1 MADRNLGRIAAVIT
15 LRDLNFTSTLGKAR
29 SSVAG
34 FGASFGTSAS
44 KIIAGGLSI
53 ASASAAVY
61 TAISNVGAALDRMGK
76 SADDAAK
83 LGMQDMPEFLAGL
96 QYRAKLVGVEA
107 NAVSDSLGRLFR
119 TIAEARAG
127 SKADQDVLASLGL
140 SAASLSGQSPDKVV
154 LRIAD
159 ALDQVADSGE
169 RARLAVALFGK
180 SGANMVNVLR
190 GGSSGITGS
199 VREAQSLGVARS
211 ASDLAVA
218 DAAGDA
224 LDRTRMSI
232 DGLWNTLTVQLSPAI
247 TSVAEAITR
256 QIQSTNQQTEG
267 MRRLEREAVNIAAR
281 VANGLQGLY
290 NGFRFL
296 THTGPITDFELP
308 NEYMGDIIKEE
319 YRLVEIRREVAER
332 ERQRAAKIAEEKR
345 RMDEKNAAFATAMSA
360 KFAEKQAKIDDMRK
374 RQQEEE
380 LARIAAAEELQR
392 QNLDLAEKVAAMI
405 GTDGGGRVIPEISG
419 GAPLLVS
426 GSAEAQMAQ
435 FNAANMRVQST
446 AERQL
451 SATERID
458 RAIEEIKRKADE
470 EARLIQQILQRL
482 PTVQPI

>member
-1 MADRNLGRIAAVIT
+1 M
-15 LRDLNFTSTLGKAR
+15 
-29 SSVAG
+29 
-34 FGASFGTSAS
+34 
-44 KIIAGGLSI
+44 
-53 ASASAAVY
+53 
-61 TAISNVGAALDRMGK
+61 
-76 SADDAAK
+76 
-83 LGMQDMPEFLAGL
+83 
-96 QYRAKLVGVEA
+96 
-107 NAVSDSLGRLFR
+107 FR

-127 SKADQDVLASLGL
+127 SKADQDILSTLGL
-140 SAASLSGQSPDKVV
+140 SVASLSGQSPDKVV
-154 LRIAD
+154 LRVAD

-169 RARLAVALFGK
+169 RARLAVALFGR

-256 QIQSTNQQTEG
+256 QIQSTNEQTEG
-267 MRRLEREAVNIAAR
+267 MRKLEKEAVNIAAR
-281 VANGLQGLY
+281 VANAVQGLY
-290 NGFRFL
+290 NGFDWMFNAG
-296 THTGPITDFELP
+296 TPGYELP
-308 NEYMGDIIKEE
+308 SEYMGDIIKEE

-332 ERQRAAKIAEEKR
+332 ERQRTQKLADEKR
-345 RMDEKNAAFATAMSA
+345 KTDEKNAAFASAMSA
-360 KFAEKQAKIDDMRK
+360 KFAEKQAAIDEARK
-374 RQQEEE
+374 RQQDEE

-392 QNLDLAEKVAAMI
+392 QNLELAEQVAGMI
-405 GTDGGGRVIPEISG
+405 GGDGGIARAIPEISG
-419 GAPLLVS
+419 GAPLIMS

-435 FNAANMRVQST
+435 FNAANMRVQTT

-458 RAIEEIKRKADE
+458 KAIMEIKRKAE
-470 EARLIQQILQRL
+470 EDTRLIQQILARI
-482 PTVQPI
+482 PAVQPI

>member
-15 LRDLNFTSTLGKAR
+15 LRDLDFTSTLTKAR
-29 SSVAG
+29 TSVS
-34 FGASFGTSAS
+34 SFGTSF
-44 KIIAGGLSI
+44 G
-53 ASASAAVY
+53 ASAAKVI
-61 TAISNVGAALDRMGK
+61 TGGAAIAAASAAAYAAIAGVGAALDRMGK

-107 NAVSDSLGRLFR
+107 NSVSDSLGKLFR

-127 SKADQDVLASLGL
+127 SKADQDILSTLGL
-140 SAASLSGQSPDKVV
+140 SVASLSGQSPDKVV
-154 LRIAD
+154 LRVAD

-169 RARLAVALFGK
+169 RARLAVALFGR

-256 QIQSTNQQTEG
+256 QIQSTNEQTEG
-267 MRRLEREAVNIAAR
+267 MRKLEKEAVNIAAR
-281 VANGLQGLY
+281 VANAVQGLY
-290 NGFRFL
+290 NGFDWMFNAG
-296 THTGPITDFELP
+296 TPGYELP
-308 NEYMGDIIKEE
+308 SEYMGDIIKEE

-332 ERQRAAKIAEEKR
+332 ERQRTQKLADEKR
-345 RMDEKNAAFATAMSA
+345 KTDEKNAAFASAMSA
-360 KFAEKQAKIDDMRK
+360 KFAEKQAAIDEARK
-374 RQQEEE
+374 RQQDEE

-392 QNLDLAEKVAAMI
+392 QNLELAEQVAGMI
-405 GTDGGGRVIPEISG
+405 GGDGGIARAIPEISG
-419 GAPLLVS
+419 GAPLIMS

-435 FNAANMRVQST
+435 FNAANMRVQTT

-458 RAIEEIKRKADE
+458 KAIMEIKRKAE
-470 EARLIQQILQRL
+470 EDTRLIQQILARI
-482 PTVQPI
+482 PAVQPI

>member
-127 SKADQDVLASLGL
+127 SKPDQDVLASLGL

-190 GGSSGITGS
+190 GGSAGVLGD
-199 VREAQSLGVARS
+199 VGEAQALGVARS
-211 ASDLAVA
+211 AADLAAA

-224 LDRTRMSI
+224 LDRLKFAA
-232 DGLWNTLTVQLSPAI
+232 DGLVNTLTVALSPSLTGFANYL
-247 TSVAEAITR
+247 TGASKSVQAFDFRLADLLPGVLFGRTLPSLMNAGSGLAEELRVAKIRNEIANRERLRAAEAR
-256 QIQSTNQQTEG
+256 KEADANQRFEQRMSAVFAE
-267 MRRLEREAVNIAAR
+267 RRAVVEEIARKEAEIEAAR
-281 VANGLQGLY
+281 L
-290 NGFRFL
+290 
-296 THTGPITDFELP
+296 
-308 NEYMGDIIKEE
+308 
-319 YRLVEIRREVAER
+319 
-332 ERQRAAKIAEEKR
+332 
-345 RMDEKNAAFATAMSA
+345 
-360 KFAEKQAKIDDMRK
+360 
-374 RQQEEE
+374 
-380 LARIAAAEELQR
+380 AAAEELQAK
-392 QNLDLAEKVAAMI
+392 NLELAEKVAAMI
-405 GTDGGGRVIPEISG
+405 GTDGNGGRAIPEISG
-419 GAPLLVS
+419 GAPLLMS

-435 FNAANMRVQST
+435 FNAANMRLQST

-451 SATERID
+451 TATERID
-458 RAIEEIKRKADE
+458 RAIEEIKKKADE

-482 PTVQPI
+482 PTVEAI

>member
-169 RARLAVALFGK
+169 RARLAVALFGR

-190 GGSSGITGS
+190 GGSAGVLGD
-199 VREAQSLGVARS
+199 VGEAQALGVARS
-211 ASDLAVA
+211 AADLAAA

-224 LDRTRMSI
+224 LDRLKFAA
-232 DGLWNTLTVQLSPAI
+232 DGLVNTLTVALSPSLTGFANYLAGASK
-247 TSVAEAITR
+247 SVQAFDFRLADLLPGVLFGRTLPSLMNAGSGLAEELRVAKIR
-256 QIQSTNQQTEG
+256 NEIANRERLRADESRKEADANQRFEQRMSAVFAE
-267 MRRLEREAVNIAAR
+267 RRAAVEEIARKEAEIEAAR
-281 VANGLQGLY
+281 L
-290 NGFRFL
+290 
-296 THTGPITDFELP
+296 
-308 NEYMGDIIKEE
+308 
-319 YRLVEIRREVAER
+319 
-332 ERQRAAKIAEEKR
+332 
-345 RMDEKNAAFATAMSA
+345 
-360 KFAEKQAKIDDMRK
+360 
-374 RQQEEE
+374 
-380 LARIAAAEELQR
+380 AAAEELQAK
-392 QNLDLAEKVAAMI
+392 NLELAEKVAAMI
-405 GTDGGGRVIPEISG
+405 GTDGNGGRAIPEISG
-419 GAPLLVS
+419 GAPLLMS

-435 FNAANMRVQST
+435 FNAANMRIQST

-458 RAIEEIKRKADE
+458 RAIEEIKKKADE
-470 EARLIQQILQRL
+470 EARLIQQILARM
-482 PTVQPI
+482 PDVQPI